1 MQSDDS
7 SVVDDE
13 VLYRRI
19 ARYGDTSMMVVDEG
33 TGDVRVSKAAF
44 KLDSDGCSVY
54 LHSVL
59 AQNEL
64 AADSLVR
71 DPQNVIISVT
81 AGSVRAV
88 GLGVR
93 PDPWP
98 PDGDGHPRDAAHAL
112 VVNPNAIGKNPLH
125 RALRSLAA
133 TSTICLSP
141 A

>member
-1 MQSDDS
+1 MQSDDP

-19 ARYGDTSMMVVDEG
+19 ARYGDTSMIVVDEG
-33 TGDVRVSKAAF
+33 SGDVRISSGAF
-44 KLDSDGCSVY
+44 NLNSDGCSVY

-64 AADSLVR
+64 TVESLVR
-71 DPQNVIISVT
+71 APQNVIISVT
-81 AGSVRAV
+81 AATVREER
-88 GLGVR
+88 LGVR

-98 PDGDGHPRDAAHAL
+98 PDSDGHPRDAAHAL
-112 VVNPNAIGKNPLH
+112 VVNPNAMRKKQLL

-133 TSTICLSP
+133 TSRICLSP

>member
-1 MQSDDS
+1 MESDDP

-19 ARYGDTSMMVVDEG
+19 ARYGDTSMIVVDEG
-33 TGDVRVSKAAF
+33 SGDVRIGSGAF
-44 KLDSDGCSVY
+44 NLDSDGCSVY

-64 AADSLVR
+64 TVESIVR
-71 DPQNVIISVT
+71 APQNVIISVT
-81 AGSVRAV
+81 AGTVREV
-88 GLGVR
+88 RLGVR

-98 PDGDGHPRDAAHAL
+98 PDSDGHPRDAAHAL
-112 VVNPNAIGKNPLH
+112 VVNPDSMGKKQLL
-125 RALRSLAA
+125 RARRSLAA
-133 TSTICLSP
+133 TSRICLSP